1 MYIIF
6 FFGKKID
13 DGARVA
19 NQHPSTHR
27 LSGTTS
33 RRLNGSFQ
41 MIGRTRARVCQ
52 LLSTLNKLFFFL
64 SPFLILLPTVMCIIK
79 RFFFFLSLFSHM
91 CVYVCVN
98 IYRRRK
104 IWRVPSQR
112 QNAACCCC
120 LHKNRFL
127 FSFSLGCVCRVFF
140 IRSRRFLLHIYSII
154 SLISYRL
161 FREKQWEIGVAS
173 NFLSEIP
180 FVTLLLIRFEPISDK
195 ESIYRKLDGYI
206 FLF

>member
-1 MYIIF
+1 M
-6 FFGKKID
+6 
-13 DGARVA
+13 ARV
-19 NQHPSTHR
+19 S
-27 LSGTTS
+27 L
-33 RRLNGSFQ
+33 
-41 MIGRTRARVCQ
+41 I
-52 LLSTLNKLFFFL
+52 STLPLIVSLEQHRGDWTEVSKWSAERAHACANYYPHSINSFFFL

-79 RFFFFLSLFSHM
+79 RVFFSLFSHM

-120 LHKNRFL
+120 LHKNRFFFL
-127 FSFSLGCVCRVFF
+127 SLGCVCRVFF

-161 FREKQWEIGVAS
+161 FLEKQWEIGVAS
-173 NFLSEIP
+173 NF
-180 FVTLLLIRFEPISDK
+180 
-195 ESIYRKLDGYI
+195 
-206 FLF
+206 